1 MAFRKIED
9 VKWNGNSGPEAFGGH
24 IYSLT
29 VQMGYTDGPTRITL
43 NIVNDTGVYTATDKN
58 GNTSS
63 FKDLL
68 STQDVYTLKIGDL
81 NPFHLYIVG
90 YDIRTTVG
98 QRILTLQLA
107 DTSILLDK
115 IFVGLINRHVEP
127 AQ

>member
-63 FKDLL
+63 LQISNSSLHCYSIVIPIRALL
-68 STQDVYTLKIGDL
+68 RRFDMTIY
-81 NPFHLYIVG
+81 
-90 YDIRTTVG
+90 
-98 QRILTLQLA
+98 
-107 DTSILLDK
+107 
-115 IFVGLINRHVEP
+115 
-127 AQ
+127 